1 METPVE
7 NSIAFAKFKDEK
19 AKFGWGF
26 TKPGHGVSF
35 VSSKTPDLA
44 VAGAPFSHMGKHAPL
59 SY

>member
-1 METPVE
+1 MK
-7 NSIAFAKFKDEK
+7 SKI
-19 AKFGWGF
+19 WMGF

>member
-1 METPVE
+1 MKSKIWMGVHKT
-7 NSIAFAKFKDEK
+7 
-19 AKFGWGF
+19 
-26 TKPGHGVSF
+26 GHGVSF